1 MTAEEIVTMLESTGF
16 PVTYLQW
23 PEKAVPAL
31 PYICYYFPNSNN
43 FGADN
48 VVYQK
53 INALNVE
60 LYTTEKDFAAEELL
74 ENALGDASHFWQK
87 SETYLTTEHMYE
99 VLYQTEVIL
108 NE

>member
-23 PEKAVPAL
+23 PEKAVPNL

-43 FGADN
+43 FGADDA
-48 VVYQK
+48 VYQK

-60 LYTTEKDFAAEELL
+60 LYTTEKDFTAEANL
-74 ENALGDASHFWQK
+74 ESVLFSASHFWQK
-87 SETYLTTEHMYE
+87 SETYLSSEHMYE
-99 VLYQTEVIL
+99 VLYQTEVIF